1 MCTGSVQVGLEER
14 CDIAQEAR
22 EGSTGERVCAGTE
35 FGKRESI
42 LFQVRQGQRGLMCCP
57 GNPGFTWAEAF

>member
-1 MCTGSVQVGLEER
+1 MTSPGRQEEGNTR
-14 CDIAQEAR
+14 
-22 EGSTGERVCAGTE
+22 GRVCVGTD